1 LWIKEMAEKKF
12 WHLDGPESQRKL
24 AKWDSDQME
33 LESIK
38 YPVNANH
45 QHPGRRLTNLSLKLP
60 GGTVEDLVWTWYS
73 ECLIQDHV
81 LHVLKAK
88 GFSGFE
94 VKPAMAR
101 FAKGEDKRPPR
112 LWELIVTGWAG
123 LAPPESGIKLLE
135 HCQACHHFRYFGLTH
150 PEKVLDV
157 SKWDGSDFFIVWPL
171 PNFRFIT
178 ERVRQ
183 TIQEERWQGV
193 RLQKQ
198 QDLQTSG
205 TGFSPGRLSYSMP
218 DSRARQLGEPLGIY

>member
-1 LWIKEMAEKKF
+1 MIVKTF

-24 AKWDSDQME
+24 AKWDSDQMD
-33 LESIK
+33 LESIIC
-38 YPVNANH
+38 PINDGH
-45 QHPGRRLTNLSLKLP
+45 QHPGRRHTDLRVTLP
-60 GGTVEDLVWTWYS
+60 GSTVEDFVWTWYS

-94 VKPAMAR
+94 VKPAKAR
-101 FAKGEDKRPPR
+101 FEKETGKRAPR

-123 LAPPESGIKLLE
+123 LAPPESGINLVE
-135 HCQACHHFRYFGLTH
+135 HCQACQHFHYSSLTH
-150 PEKVLDV
+150 PEKLIEL

-183 TIQEERWQGV
+183 TIQEENWQGV
-193 RLQKQ
+193 RILEQE
-198 QDLQTSG
+198 DLPIGGS
-205 TGFSPGRLSYSMP
+205 GFSPGRLSHSMP
-218 DSRARQLGEPLGIY
+218 EARARQLGEPLGIY